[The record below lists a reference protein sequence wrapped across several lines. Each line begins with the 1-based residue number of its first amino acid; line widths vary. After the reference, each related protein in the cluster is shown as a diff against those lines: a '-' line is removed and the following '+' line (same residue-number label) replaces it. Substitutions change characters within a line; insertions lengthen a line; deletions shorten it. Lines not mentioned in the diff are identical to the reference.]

1 MCKDVKD
8 RQNQDFLETRNSIVF
23 NPTEAS
29 LPKLLV
35 SLFDSDTDS
44 QDLAFASVMF
54 NKVNAIKPY
63 FEYLCYIELIES
75 KLEQG
80 DLRVAAW
87 AYSQIVKLGL
97 YIDTRLAERL
107 IASAAYSCDIKS
119 LKDIFSFYRPLTNN
133 MLKSIAE
140 PLILSGYT
148 KTYANCLGGY
158 LKSNPLPSSFHV
170 SEVVTY
176 ILKARIRRSLANYP
190 CSIAE
195 MTGIKQIEEL
205 LQSYL
210 EDISDEYDRGFQ
222 IVEPIVDYLDL
233 SKDWFI
239 NDLPAA
245 FIALPYSSRRF
256 DLKRDRVNPSF
267 PYLSEHRFDLST
279 RKIKDWTS
287 QLSHSRRAILPL
299 YNADLFPQE
308 MIVEEL
314 FTNKA
319 LERALY
325 VDDFDPTEQLLQAAS
340 VDFADDEDD
349 EDDDSDDYSIKSNPT
364 DSDDDD
370 SDADDSD
377 DEELK
382 ELVDEFFIPPPD
394 GHSLGGMGDDFPEIH
409 LTIDSQPFNVEFQ
422 EELIRIAHADK
433 PKTNDF
439 NDISN
444 SLLNAFPNDKIE
456 YAEDI
461 FDGVSDDSFVQ
472 DSVSKQE

>member
-1 MCKDVKD
+1 
-8 RQNQDFLETRNSIVF
+8 
-23 NPTEAS
+23 
-29 LPKLLV
+29 
-35 SLFDSDTDS
+35 
-44 QDLAFASVMF
+44 
-54 NKVNAIKPY
+54 
-63 FEYLCYIELIES
+63 
-75 KLEQG
+75 
-80 DLRVAAW
+80 
-87 AYSQIVKLGL
+87 
-97 YIDTRLAERL
+97 
-107 IASAAYSCDIKS
+107 
-119 LKDIFSFYRPLTNN
+119 
-133 MLKSIAE
+133 MLKSLAE

-148 KTYANCLGGY
+148 KTYANCLEGY
-158 LKSNPLPSSFHV
+158 LKSNPLPTSSHV
-170 SEVVTY
+170 SEVVAY
-176 ILKARIRRSLANYP
+176 VLKARIRRSLANYP

-210 EDISDEYDRGFQ
+210 EDISDEYDREFQ
-222 IVEPIVDYLDL
+222 YDQPILDYLDL

-239 NDLPAA
+239 IDLPAA
-245 FIALPYSSRRF
+245 FIDLPYSSRRF
-256 DLKRDRVNPSF
+256 DMKRDWVNPSF

-287 QLSHSRRAILPL
+287 QLSHSRRTILPV
-299 YNADLFPQE
+299 YNAELFPQE
-308 MIVEEL
+308 MMVEEL

-319 LERALY
+319 LEQALY
-325 VDDFDPTEQLLQAAS
+325 VDDFDPTKQVLQAAS
-340 VDFADDEDD
+340 IEFADD
-349 EDDDSDDYSIKSNPT
+349 EDDDSDDYSMKANPSE
-364 DSDDDD
+364 SDDED

-377 DEELK
+377 EEETK

-394 GHSLGGMGDDFPEIH
+394 GFNSYSLGGMGGDFPEIH
-409 LTIDSQPFNVEFQ
+409 LIINDQPFNVEFQ